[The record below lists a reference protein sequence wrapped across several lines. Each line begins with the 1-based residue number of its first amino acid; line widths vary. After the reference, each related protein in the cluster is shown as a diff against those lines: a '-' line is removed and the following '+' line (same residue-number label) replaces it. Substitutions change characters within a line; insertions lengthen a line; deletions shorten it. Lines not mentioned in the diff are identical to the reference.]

1 MDALDDAM
9 DKHDDAIGD
18 QIGDYL
24 QQRGLF
30 DGNPV
35 RVRRENDVD
44 GGVWTLLA
52 PVLVGVGSGFWAALW
67 LEQWWANALI
77 GAFAG
82 LAYTFPLWTDL
93 ALEVRSGMLKP
104 TQAGALEIGR
114 WFGWKESM
122 SGSQPTVSR
131 GPIRPHDCLR
141 RRVQCGPAVA
151 RRCGPGPAMVRLW

>member
-1 MDALDDAM
+1 MLASIIEMCHRGTLRIEPVGTRAGFLYRLSRQGPTQYEWERTICNSLPPDLTTVDALDDAM

-82 LAYTFPLWTDL
+82 PRIHIPLVD
-93 ALEVRSGMLKP
+93 R
-104 TQAGALEIGR
+104 
-114 WFGWKESM
+114 
-122 SGSQPTVSR
+122 
-131 GPIRPHDCLR
+131 
-141 RRVQCGPAVA
+141 
-151 RRCGPGPAMVRLW
+151 PGP